1 MASTK
6 DYFSLIKFSHTVF
19 ALPFA
24 IIGFCIGLKDINFAF
39 GALFLPLAAKV
50 LLCMIA
56 SRTAAMAFNRYIDRQ
71 FDALNPR
78 TAVREIPSG
87 IISANNALWLTI
99 ASSVALICTTYA
111 INKLCFYLSPI
122 ALFVT
127 LGYSYTKRFTW
138 LCHLILGVG
147 LALAPVGAYLAVAN
161 QFSLVPVL
169 FGILV
174 IFWVSGFDMLYALQD
189 EDFDKQNKLH
199 SIPVMLGR
207 TNTLW
212 LSLFFHIISIACA
225 MYAGILIGGG
235 IFYWIGAT
243 LFSGLLIYQHVILSP
258 KDISRINLAFGTLNG
273 ISSIIFA
280 IFFLT
285 DFLLKTFLS

>member
-24 IIGFCIGLKDINFAF
+24 LIGFCLGIKHIHLDFTPFFIS
-39 GALFLPLAAKV
+39 LACKV
-50 LLCMIA
+50 LVCMVA
-56 SRTAAMAFNRYIDRQ
+56 SRTAAMAFNRYIDRK

-87 IISANNALWLTI
+87 IISAKNALILTI
-99 ASSVALICTTYA
+99 ISSVVLILTTYT
-111 INKLCFYLSPI
+111 INTLCFFLSPI

-147 LALAPVGAYLAVAN
+147 LALAPIGAFLAVAA
-161 QFSLVPVL
+161 QFELAPVIT
-169 FGILV
+169 GILV

-189 EDFDKQNKLH
+189 EDFDATNQLH
-199 SIPVMLGR
+199 SIPVIIGR
-207 TNTLW
+207 KNTLV
-212 LSLFFHIISIACA
+212 LSVIFHLISIVCA
-225 MYAGILIGGG
+225 LSIGYLIHAGL
-235 IFYWIGAT
+235 FYWIGAAM
-243 LFSGLLIYQHVILSP
+243 FSSLLIYQHVILSP

-280 IFFLT
+280 VFFFI
-285 DFLLKTFLS
+285 DFLIH